1 MCKRYLGSGELPG
14 WSVSGQGYVLC
25 MVETTFLV
33 GLFFF
38 LLLRKTKAQ
47 KVRRVRGV
55 DAELKAIIESDN
67 DATGIAF
74 EIKAFLLSV
83 IEDDKNDL
91 EKFSDA
97 RIAQAGRILD
107 RAGPSAM
114 YWMTDIAAQLAF
126 LGAAQVNG
134 ITTNVNL
141 ELGESATPEQIVN
154 VVVKG

>member
-1 MCKRYLGSGELPG
+1 MSDLARGMGGVWWP
-14 WSVSGQGYVLC
+14 VSGQGYALC

-38 LLLRKTKAQ
+38 LLLRKTKSQ

>member
-1 MCKRYLGSGELPG
+1 
-14 WSVSGQGYVLC
+14 
-25 MVETTFLV
+25 MVQTTFLV

-38 LLLRKTKAQ
+38 LLLRKTKSQ
-47 KVRRVRGV
+47 RVRRVRGV

>member
-1 MCKRYLGSGELPG
+1 
-14 WSVSGQGYVLC
+14 

-38 LLLRKTKAQ
+38 LLLRKTKSQ
-47 KVRRVRGV
+47 RVRKVRGV

-114 YWMTDIAAQLAF
+114 HWMTDIAAQLAF

>member
-1 MCKRYLGSGELPG
+1 MLGGG
-14 WSVSGQGYVLC
+14 CWSVSGQGYVLC
-25 MVETTFLV
+25 MVETTFLI

-38 LLLRKTKAQ
+38 LLLRKTKTQ

>member
-1 MCKRYLGSGELPG
+1 
-14 WSVSGQGYVLC
+14 

-38 LLLRKTKAQ
+38 LLLRKTKSQ
-47 KVRRVRGV
+47 KVRKVRGV

>member
-1 MCKRYLGSGELPG
+1 
-14 WSVSGQGYVLC
+14 

-38 LLLRKTKAQ
+38 LLLRKTKSQKAQ
-47 KVRRVRGV
+47 RVRRVRGV

-97 RIAQAGRILD
+97 RIAQAARILD